1 MNQEILSF
9 YSSMYFTFQ
18 EGLITLAIA
27 WVRIAPTLFFLPFL
41 SNKLLSS
48 GMIKNCVTVYIVLGL
63 WPLLST
69 HNLQEERV
77 GFMEIVLYELAVG
90 LITALILALPFMI
103 ANIIGELIDT
113 QRGETISSIVDPASG
128 SEASELAVF
137 ISYIVCMVFL
147 SQGGMLLLV
156 KTFAQSYQLLPF
168 AAGFSQFNSLPLG
181 EWMNQMV
188 VKAIILAAPILITLF
203 ISEAALGLYS
213 RFCPQLNAFSL
224 SLTIKSII
232 ALAVFLLYFQNEV
245 PDILVN
251 MISTS
256 PLHDIFILSD
266 PA

>member
-1 MNQEILSF
+1 
-9 YSSMYFTFQ
+9 
-18 EGLITLAIA
+18 
-27 WVRIAPTLFFLPFL
+27 
-41 SNKLLSS
+41 
-48 GMIKNCVTVYIVLGL
+48 
-63 WPLLST
+63 
-69 HNLQEERV
+69 
-77 GFMEIVLYELAVG
+77 
-90 LITALILALPFMI
+90 
-103 ANIIGELIDT
+103 
-113 QRGETISSIVDPASG
+113 
-128 SEASELAVF
+128 
-137 ISYIVCMVFL
+137 
-147 SQGGMLLLV
+147 
-156 KTFAQSYQLLPF
+156 QSYQLLPF

-232 ALAVFLLYFQNEV
+232 AFAVFLLYFQNEV